1 MKLPISC
8 AQCMQDDVISPQILT
23 TVEFRDDG
31 RYEITCPK
39 GHVSTT
45 ILQQQ
50 KFEVL
55 FDIGAYAIGDGYYR
69 EAVSSFTSALERF
82 YEFFIKVICIS
93 KGSSSEETLKTWKE
107 VSNQSE
113 RQLGAFI
120 FLYYLEFGEKPVLLR
135 NPSVKLRNEV
145 VHKGKIP
152 SKEQAIIY
160 GQEVLDVIRPII
172 KILKENHAKPIRMAT
187 FRHVSGARTQDDE
200 GRAVLTLGIRTILSL
215 RAGPSHEQRTLEM
228 ELNELRKR

>member
-93 KGSSSEETLKTWKE
+93 KDSNSEETLKTWKE

-200 GRAVLTLGIRTILSL
+200 GRAVSTLGIRTILSL
-215 RAGPSHEQRTLEM
+215 SAGPSREQRTLEM
-228 ELNELRKR
+228 ALNELRKR